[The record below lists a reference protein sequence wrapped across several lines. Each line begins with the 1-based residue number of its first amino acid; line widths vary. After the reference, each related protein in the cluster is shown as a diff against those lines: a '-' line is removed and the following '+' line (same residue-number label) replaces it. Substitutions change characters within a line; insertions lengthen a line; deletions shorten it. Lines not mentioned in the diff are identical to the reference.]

1 MISQYLPQFKSKVKQ
16 TTQVIH
22 NAGNFLPTQLE
33 FNFEAQETDVSY
45 LGERQKLVY
54 KTLKDYDGGATAKEL
69 SVYLFNEGKV
79 ASHERNSVH
88 PRLNELIKEG
98 LVKVTGKKT
107 CQYTDRKVS
116 IYKVI
121 N

>member
-1 MISQYLPQFKSKVKQ
+1 MIIDYLPRFNAGISEKK
-16 TTQVIH
+16 VIH
-22 NAGNFLPTQLE
+22 RNNSSKQVDSLIKDG
-33 FNFEAQETDVSY
+33 

-54 KTLKDYDGGATAKEL
+54 ETLKYYANGATAKEL
-69 SVYLFNEGKV
+69 SVYLFNQGKV

-98 LVKVTGKKT
+98 FVKVIGKKT

-116 IYKVI
+116 IYKIVD
-121 N
+121 